1 MSLRPHS
8 GVTRRAFLQAGT
20 ACAALS
26 LSASAFTLPATGA
39 ASRPNILFIMADQHR
54 GDCVGADGNSVIH
67 TPNLD
72 RLAREG
78 ARFRCAYSS
87 TPTCTPARAAL
98 LTGMAPWNH
107 GMLGYS
113 RVPARYPVEMPQ
125 LLRDAGYYTLGVGKM
140 HWSPQRGGHGFHRLV
155 LDEATRV
162 ETPDFLSDYQAW
174 FASVAPHLDSGATG
188 IGPNSYRAAPYAL
201 PEELH
206 PTHWTGS
213 VANRFLESYDQPEP
227 FFMKVSFVRPHS
239 PYDPPKRW
247 MDYYA
252 HKALPAP
259 HLGEWSRGNRERDTD
274 KDTLWRGDLGA
285 EPVRLSR
292 QGYYGSVSFVD
303 EQVGRMLDTLERRG
317 MLENTL
323 ILYTSDH
330 GDMTGD
336 HHLWRKGYAYEP
348 SARIPM
354 MIRWPEGMVATERGQ
369 VYRAPVEIR
378 DILPTFIDAAGT
390 TAPQPL
396 DGRSM
401 LDVIRGA
408 DDWRTVID
416 LEHDICYSPDN
427 HWSALTD
434 GSTKYIFHARTGE
447 EQLFDLDTDPG
458 ETKDLAR
465 DPAHWEKLSLWRR
478 RLIAHLEPRG
488 EAWVKDGRLAL
499 RPDSIVHSP
508 NYPG

>member
-1 MSLRPHS
+1 MRHHS
-8 GVTRRAFLQAGT
+8 PRSQTRRSFLK
-20 ACAALS
+20 
-26 LSASAFTLPATGA
+26 ASAAGAVASFAAPARA
-39 ASRPNILFIMADQHR
+39 AIPETPSRPNILFLMADQHR
-54 GDCVGADGNSVIH
+54 ADCLGIDGNSAIH

-98 LTGMAPWNH
+98 LTGMSPWNH
-107 GMLGYS
+107 GMLGYA
-113 RVPARYPVEMPQ
+113 RVAERYPVEMPQ
-125 LLRDAGYYTLGVGKM
+125 LLRDCGYHTLGIGKM
-140 HWSPQRGGHGFHRLV
+140 HWSPQRGGHGFEQLI

-162 ETPDFLSDYQAW
+162 ESPDFISDYQAW
-174 FASVAPHLDSGATG
+174 FASMAPQLNSGATG

-206 PTHWTGS
+206 PTCWTAS
-213 VANRFLESYDQPEP
+213 VAERFLAGYDGSAP

-247 MDYYA
+247 KGYYESRD
-252 HKALPAP
+252 LPSPCEGA
-259 HLGEWSRGNRERDTD
+259 WSERNRVRDTD
-274 KDTLWRGDLGA
+274 KDTLWRGDLGK
-285 EPVRLSR
+285 EQVRQSR

-303 EQVGRMLDTLERRG
+303 EQIGRMLETLERRG

-348 SARIPM
+348 SARVPM
-354 MIRWPEGMVATERGQ
+354 LIRWPDGMLEAERGT
-369 VYRAPVEIR
+369 VYDSPVELR
-378 DILPTFIDAAGT
+378 DILPTFLDAAGT
-390 TAPQPL
+390 PAPRPI

-401 LDVIRGA
+401 LDLIRGA
-408 DDWRTVID
+408 QDWRTFID

-434 GSTKYIFHARTGE
+434 GKTKYIFHAKDGE
-447 EQLFDLDTDPG
+447 EQLFDLSTDPG
-458 ETKDLAR
+458 EQTDLAGDTIQGPR
-465 DPAHWEKLSLWRR
+465 LKAWRE

-488 EAWVKDGRLAL
+488 DAWVKRGQLAL
-499 RPDSIVHSP
+499 RPESIARSP